1 MDTTSATKDT
11 VVQINMT
18 GGSGKTNCP
27 PLVPAIIIITT
38 TVNKIIIS
46 NITKRTRMTRVPPSL
61 GLVATLPCY
70 VLHFFYCLHPEPI
83 LRLRYNLHITHTK
96 PEV

>member
-1 MDTTSATKDT
+1 MDMTSANKGT

-38 TVNKIIIS
+38 NAIKIIIS
-46 NITKRTRMTRVPPSL
+46 NITERTRMTRVPP
-61 GLVATLPCY
+61 GLKKVS
-70 VLHFFYCLHPEPI
+70 
-83 LRLRYNLHITHTK
+83 
-96 PEV
+96 

>member
-1 MDTTSATKDT
+1 MDMTSANQGT

-38 TVNKIIIS
+38 NSIKIIIS
-46 NITKRTRMTRVPPSL
+46 NITERTRMTRVPPSL
-61 GLVATLPCY
+61 KGVS
-70 VLHFFYCLHPEPI
+70 
-83 LRLRYNLHITHTK
+83 
-96 PEV
+96 

>member
-1 MDTTSATKDT
+1 MDMTSANKGT

-38 TVNKIIIS
+38 TAIIIIIT
-46 NITKRTRMTRVPPSL
+46 NITKRTRMTRVPPFL
-61 GLVATLPCY
+61 GLVANLPCCTFFVACTLNPFY
-70 VLHFFYCLHPEPI
+70 VYVTIF
-83 LRLRYNLHITHTK
+83 T
-96 PEV
+96 

>member
-27 PLVPAIIIITT
+27 PLVPAIIITT
-38 TVNKIIIS
+38 TTAIKIIIT
-46 NITKRTRMTRVPPSL
+46 NITKRSRMTRVPPFL
-61 GLVATLPCY
+61 GLVANLPCCTFFVACTLNPFY
-70 VLHFFYCLHPEPI
+70 VYVTIF
-83 LRLRYNLHITHTK
+83 T
-96 PEV
+96 

>member
-1 MDTTSATKDT
+1 MDMTSANQGT

-38 TVNKIIIS
+38 NAIKIIIS
-46 NITKRTRMTRVPPSL
+46 NITERTRMTRVPA
-61 GLVATLPCY
+61 GLKKVS
-70 VLHFFYCLHPEPI
+70 
-83 LRLRYNLHITHTK
+83 
-96 PEV
+96 

>member
-1 MDTTSATKDT
+1 MDTTSANKDT

-38 TVNKIIIS
+38 NAIKIIIS
-46 NITKRTRMTRVPPSL
+46 NITERTRMTRVPPSL
-61 GLVATLPCY
+61 KKGFLNADSS
-70 VLHFFYCLHPEPI
+70 
-83 LRLRYNLHITHTK
+83 RRHTIS
-96 PEV
+96 PYI